1 MHGLKLDYLMTMIG
15 PIIHN
20 YIFPFS
26 LLSRT
31 SYNEEKRMNTVFT
44 VTILAI
50 LVCYMYAA
58 PRAGNENEMQKVIEQ
73 AMESEEVQA
82 ALKQALMQGSIQD
95 EDDSPADLASLQSM
109 LANMEQNE
117 GDDEN
122 TKAQLIKLMA
132 DIQTPG
138 TTAHAQ
144 WKWWKKHRIGHKIWR
159 GVKKTVSWI
168 GR

>member
-1 MHGLKLDYLMTMIG
+1 MEMHSFCLVRTIQV
-15 PIIHN
+15 N
-20 YIFPFS
+20 YQEAS
-26 LLSRT
+26 HD
-31 SYNEEKRMNTVFT
+31 EEKRMKAVFT
-44 VTILAI
+44 VTILAT

-58 PRAGNENEMQKVIEQ
+58 PRGNEVEMQKVIEQ

-109 LANMEQNE
+109 LANMEQNG

-122 TKAQLIKLMA
+122 TKAQLMKFMA
-132 DIQTPG
+132 NIQTPG

-144 WKWWKKHRIGHKIWR
+144 WRWWKKHRIGHKVWR
-159 GVKKTVSWI
+159 GVKRIW

>member
-1 MHGLKLDYLMTMIG
+1 
-15 PIIHN
+15 
-20 YIFPFS
+20 
-26 LLSRT
+26 
-31 SYNEEKRMNTVFT
+31 MNTVFT
-44 VTILAI
+44 VTILAT

-58 PRAGNENEMQKVIEQ
+58 PRGNEVKIQKVIEQ
-73 AMESEEVQA
+73 AMESEEIQA

-109 LANMEQNE
+109 LANMEQDE

-122 TKAQLIKLMA
+122 TKAQLMKFMA

-144 WKWWKKHRIGHKIWR
+144 WGWWKRHRIGRKVWG
-159 GVKKTVSWI
+159 GVKKAVRIW